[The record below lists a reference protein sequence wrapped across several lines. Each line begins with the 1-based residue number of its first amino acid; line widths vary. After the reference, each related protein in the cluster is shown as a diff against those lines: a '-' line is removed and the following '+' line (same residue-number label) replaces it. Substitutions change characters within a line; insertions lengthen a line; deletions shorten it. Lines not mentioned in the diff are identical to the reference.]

1 MNQIHIISA
10 TQTALKEVLINSEK
24 KGRFLLDCQFVI
36 KTIIIVNLIEKIPPK
51 YNLVKLA
58 SCLVLKHIVEN
69 HETSANRSK
78 KLHPRLLIMQSFSLM
93 KCKKLFVESILMNSS
108 NRITLM
114 IDWMFSWENIFL
126 ERKICGMCVS

>member
-78 KLHPRLLIMQSFSLM
+78 KFLSKIADNAKFQFNEMQKVVCGKHFDEFIKLYHLNDRLD
-93 KCKKLFVESILMNSS
+93 V
-108 NRITLM
+108 
-114 IDWMFSWENIFL
+114 FL
-126 ERKICGMCVS
+126 GKYFP